1 MDIINP
7 EKVLRFTGFNLAR
20 ASDLLNTI
28 RSGVADYAGWQ
39 DEKRWQIF
47 NHHLASNPFY
57 QTFVQN
63 ASIKKWEDVPVIS
76 KTDFQRPLM
85 QLTSNRFSKNQL
97 YIANTSGSTGQPFTY
112 AKDKFCHALAWALI
126 KQRYLQYGIHLNS
139 LQARFYG
146 IPLKGGSALK
156 EQLKDKLMNRVRFP
170 VFDLSSQRLNL
181 FIDQFR
187 RFSFEYIY
195 GYTNSI
201 RHFSQFL
208 LDAGIVLRSVCPTL
222 KCVIV
227 TAEMCSSYDR
237 KLIELATGV
246 PCIIEYGSSETGI
259 IGIEREGVMQASDEL
274 FYLETDE
281 NGSLLITSLF
291 NYAFPLI
298 RYRVG
303 DLVELSRD
311 PAQRKTIIQKI
322 MGRSDDLIRLPNGK
336 IAAGLTM
343 YYISRDLL
351 DQMSRIKEIY
361 VTQTQL
367 SSFKVFYVGEH
378 LSDKEELQIR
388 RSFDAYLQPGL
399 HLEIVKADTIRR
411 KSNGKLQMFHSEL
424 TA

>member
-7 EKVLRFTGFNLAR
+7 ERVLKLTGFDLVR
-20 ASDLLNTI
+20 ASDVLNTI
-28 RSGVADYAGWQ
+28 RSGVVDYAGWQ
-39 DEKRWQIF
+39 DRKKWQIF
-47 NHHLASNPFY
+47 NHHLANNPFY
-57 QTFVQN
+57 RTFIQN
-63 ASIKKWEDVPVIS
+63 ASIKKWEDVPVIR

-85 QLTSNRFSKNQL
+85 QLISSGFTKKKL
-97 YIANTSGSTGQPFTY
+97 YVANTSGSTGQPFTY

-146 IPLKGGSALK
+146 IPLKGSSALK

-170 VFDLSSQRLNL
+170 VFDLSSQRLHQ

-201 RHFSQFL
+201 RHFGQYL
-208 LDAGIVLRSVCPTL
+208 LDAGIILRSICPSL

-259 IGIEREGVMQASDEL
+259 IGIELEGIMQASDEL

-298 RYRVG
+298 RYRIG
-303 DLVELSRD
+303 DQVELLRD
-311 PAQRKTIIQKI
+311 GTHGKTIIQKI

-343 YYISRDLL
+343 YYISRNLL

-367 SSFKVFYVGEH
+367 SSFKVFYVGEN

-388 RSFDAYLQPGL
+388 KSFDAYLQPGL

-411 KSNGKLQMFHSEL
+411 RSNGKLQMFHSEL